1 MKSKKLLDRNQL
13 DGTIHWSVNKKKTLV
28 GKQKEKHE
36 VETNNRDSGDAWRR
50 VK

>member
-1 MKSKKLLDRNQL
+1 MENQKLLDRNQL
-13 DGTIHWSVNKKKTLV
+13 DGTIHWSVNKKKLWLAS
-28 GKQKEKHE
+28 KRKKHE